1 MMVVM
6 VVVMVE
12 EVKEVA
18 EPPGGQHGLELLQPQ
33 PLFVRPQLLLHLQD
47 VVIRG
52 VPSHRPGGE
61 EEYGRREEEGEGRRR
76 RKRFAPSPWQEG

>member
-1 MMVVM
+1 MMVVAE
-6 VVVMVE
+6 VE
-12 EVKEVA
+12 EVE

-52 VPSHRPGGE
+52 VPSHRPGVE
-61 EEYGRREEEGEGRRR
+61 EEYGREDKEYGRR
-76 RKRFAPSPWQEG
+76 E